1 MTPLELTAY
10 FNQPPTGRARIP
22 STPRPRAGQSPAG
35 HGVGAEAS
43 PAERSGESGTPR
55 GPGRST
61 EGSACALPA
70 PRPGTTRGG
79 RWLRRV
85 GGPPHARTHRAA
97 LGAPAACP
105 APRGPARPPLQRRLS
120 RRSGPAPARRAA
132 GPAATLARAA
142 LSEPSAGAAPARS
155 PPRRESG
162 HTPRMRSAGP
172 TCPGSVPG
180 RPPREQRGPC
190 RSERGAGGES
200 SIRAAPQHGPC
211 DIPERKV

>member
-22 STPRPRAGQSPAG
+22 STLRPRAGQSPAG

-120 RRSGPAPARRAA
+120 RRSGPAPRPPRRRSRSNSRESRPVRALRGSGACALPAPSGERTHSAHAQCRTDLPWFSSRAPALRAA
-132 GPAATLARAA
+132 G
-142 LSEPSAGAAPARS
+142 
-155 PPRRESG
+155 
-162 HTPRMRSAGP
+162 
-172 TCPGSVPG
+172 SV
-180 RPPREQRGPC
+180 
-190 RSERGAGGES
+190 
-200 SIRAAPQHGPC
+200 
-211 DIPERKV
+211 